1 MADGSPVTPELDA
14 RMLADLREWR
24 RRIEPSPGRWS
35 MRLTI
40 DELDMLLR
48 RCAEVD
54 ELKRQACE
62 MSDERPST
70 AVEIPAG
77 HALVDGEIVALA
89 SAGYRCIDEGRF
101 LDERPRCG
109 GIANYHAPECR
120 DANA

>member
-24 RRIEPSPGRWS
+24 DRIEPSPGSWS

-62 MSDERPST
+62 TWEPSR
-70 AVEIPAG
+70 APIEIPAG
-77 HALVDGEIVALA
+77 HALVKGEVVPLA
-89 SAGYRCIDEGRF
+89 WPDSMIRAHGHGPTD
-101 LDERPRCG
+101 PRDDCPICDPSV
-109 GIANYHAPECR
+109 IA
-120 DANA
+120 